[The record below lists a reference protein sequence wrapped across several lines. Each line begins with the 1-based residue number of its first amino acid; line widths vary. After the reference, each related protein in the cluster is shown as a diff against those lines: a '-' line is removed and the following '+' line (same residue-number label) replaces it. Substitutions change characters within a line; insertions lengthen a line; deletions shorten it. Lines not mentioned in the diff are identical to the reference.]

1 VAAVLALALTV
12 LGPGAAAG
20 AAPPLSRAQLAH
32 GADHACVVG
41 RASVPVDWAALGNPV
56 LSAPAAGEKDEAV
69 VFARGRWHA
78 LFSYLTGTDTVA
90 HWTIATATS
99 PDLVHWSTPR
109 PWPRQSG
116 TFGLASPDVVRDPA
130 GTFVVTYQSDPGQT
144 AGGQDQLYERTST
157 DLVHFSPPRPLA
169 PGLARRMIDGA
180 LAFTGHGVILGYKQG
195 SADATQ
201 AFELA
206 WSPSGS
212 LAGPWHRLGPADITV
227 NGGTVENDEFVW
239 VDGAW
244 HLVATSNNLD
254 QPFLF
259 TLAGDPADPASWT
272 HWVDGRQLHVP
283 AQAWDHGPGLSSV
296 GFEQDNSAYL
306 CVDGSTDLL
315 FYAGSHELTR
325 FGGWGQA
332 ALGVARSTDLVH
344 WTPAAPREGG

>member
-1 VAAVLALALTV
+1 
-12 LGPGAAAG
+12 
-20 AAPPLSRAQLAH
+20 
-32 GADHACVVG
+32 
-41 RASVPVDWAALGNPV
+41 
-56 LSAPAAGEKDEAV
+56 
-69 VFARGRWHA
+69 
-78 LFSYLTGTDTVA
+78 
-90 HWTIATATS
+90 
-99 PDLVHWSTPR
+99 
-109 PWPRQSG
+109 
-116 TFGLASPDVVRDPA
+116 
-130 GTFVVTYQSDPGQT
+130 
-144 AGGQDQLYERTST
+144 
-157 DLVHFSPPRPLA
+157 
-169 PGLARRMIDGA
+169 
-180 LAFTGHGVILGYKQG
+180 
-195 SADATQ
+195 
-201 AFELA
+201 
-206 WSPSGS
+206 
-212 LAGPWHRLGPADITV
+212 
-227 NGGTVENDEFVW
+227 VENDEFVW